1 MNFLPMRS
9 ASPLL
14 SACLVL
20 AAATFML
27 PVGARRAG
35 GEEPPVYAITNAK
48 VVPVSAPTIERG
60 TVVIRRGVI

>member
-27 PVGARRAG
+27 PVG
-35 GEEPPVYAITNAK
+35 
-48 VVPVSAPTIERG
+48 
-60 TVVIRRGVI
+60 